1 MGNTNSNA
9 HVSLAVQTDKMIYM
23 AGETVK
29 GSVYVMVTAETE
41 ATGVFLRVKGL
52 ERVNFTERRTG
63 RDAEDLDRT
72 LSDEVSFFNV
82 TMPLLTAQAGS
93 LQPGQ
98 YQIPFI
104 FSLPASLPGTY
115 PEEEGMRGGETYR
128 CSIDYEVL
136 AYVEVP
142 GVFTNNIRHRQL
154 LAVTANFDPKAIHA
168 ETVVKNKKVCFVCCI
183 PRGEIWMR
191 ASMDKSHYMPGE
203 TAMIVVEMN
212 NGSRAT
218 IRHVSMRLVRQLR
231 LGTRSQGW
239 LFYQS
244 DVLTSL
250 ELPGLL
256 PGQSFM
262 DATGRTVP
270 FLLSSTK
277 DGKPLPAEVKGS
289 IVECTYAVKIFVK
302 IDWTPSIGIEVP
314 IHIYHSPDLFP
325 SSSLPEAYHREP
337 LALPPTASAVEW
349 NPTIEQ
355 EVDIPMASAVAMEM
369 NGKGGAPGVESP
381 IGGVMP
387 SAPSMRW
394 FGRGR
399 EL

>member
-1 MGNTNSNA
+1 MALVNTVYFTQMPPRLFTLQHSPS
-9 HVSLAVQTDKMIYM
+9 HPMFERHLCKTFSTTIRTTRTLTTTPILSPSLYRK
-23 AGETVK
+23 
-29 GSVYVMVTAETE
+29 

-231 LGTRSQGW
+231 LGTRSQGKE
-239 LFYQS
+239 L
-244 DVLTSL
+244 SL
-250 ELPGLL
+250 P
-256 PGQSFM
+256 
-262 DATGRTVP
+262 
-270 FLLSSTK
+270 LS
-277 DGKPLPAEVKGS
+277 LPACLWS
-289 IVECTYAVKIFVK
+289 YLY
-302 IDWTPSIGIEVP
+302 
-314 IHIYHSPDLFP
+314 YHL
-325 SSSLPEAYHREP
+325 SLPRSFNRSHP
-337 LALPPTASAVEW
+337 LC
-349 NPTIEQ
+349 I
-355 EVDIPMASAVAMEM
+355 
-369 NGKGGAPGVESP
+369 
-381 IGGVMP
+381 
-387 SAPSMRW
+387 
-394 FGRGR
+394 
-399 EL
+399 